1 MPVIRRRTAPAQSIG
16 QRDGGQILALF
27 AIFLV
32 VLIGFAALAVDFGSW
47 LKVRRDY
54 QNVADAAAL
63 AGAPF
68 LTRPV
73 DSTKRL
79 EARQAAWVALESQ
92 LGVTVAGTPWTA
104 DTPASTPVT
113 DATGQFRMWVSSPP
127 IGAAAATAAKYPGAS
142 TGSTDR
148 TIFVWV
154 ERNNDSYLS
163 RIFGQGSRNI
173 SAWATAGLLP
183 GKYAVITL
191 RQQNQQPTSVSADIT
206 LNGNNT
212 NLEVISGDVGG
223 NWNMKLNSGSQLWLH
238 GAGDNDANAY
248 LVDYVSCGNSCWS
261 LSQVSSGPNGFP
273 ANQIKPVLQ
282 LPGIIPDPNYPLPPP
297 IVNAPTNAV
306 IGTTQGSSVLTGDP
320 TNPACCSKSSPGSV
334 DIGGG
339 RDTAPGGTSLVGGV
353 LTCDSDSPRIG
364 PGYYTSITVESGQCL
379 ILDPT
384 YHHSSVTTT
393 VPDVATPVTQV
404 ELPGVFY
411 VNGPINVN
419 QNAMIV
425 GDGVSI
431 FIRPGSG
438 SNSNRFT
445 VSSGGAVDLN
455 RGISPLSLGTSL
467 AYGAWTRDGST
478 PYVWNP
484 TLLRWEYQGSA
495 LSGDPSQ
502 VGIAVYVIKRS
513 QYSSVAADDNTSI
526 VTISSGAALA
536 WNGITYAPH
545 DNVTLA
551 GQPGHD
557 GVGQLVSW
565 TFTFSGGVTVKQTYA
580 GPNDALPY
588 LIEPTLGQ

>member
-1 MPVIRRRTAPAQSIG
+1 MPVIRRRDASNPSTG
-16 QRDGGQILALF
+16 QRDGGQVLALF

-32 VLIGFAALAVDFGSW
+32 VLIGFAALAVDVGSW

-73 DSTKRL
+73 DTTKRTQ
-79 EARQAAWVALESQ
+79 ARQAAWVTLESQ
-92 LGVTVAGTPWTA
+92 LGITVTGNPWNA

-113 DATGQFRMWVSSPP
+113 DTTGQFRMWVSSPP
-127 IGAAAATAAKYPGAS
+127 IGAAGATAARYPGAS
-142 TGSTDR
+142 TGATDR

-163 RIFGQGSRNI
+163 RVFGQGARNI
-173 SAWATAGLLP
+173 SAWATAGVLP

-191 RQQNQQPTSVSADIT
+191 RQQNQQPTNVSADIT

-212 NLEVISGDVGG
+212 ILDVIDGDVGG

-238 GAGDNDANAY
+238 EATDNDANAY

-261 LSQVSSGPNGFP
+261 SSQVNSGPNGSP
-273 ANQIKPVLQ
+273 PNVTKPVLQ

-297 IVNAPTNAV
+297 IASAPTTPV
-306 IGTTQGSSVLTGDP
+306 IGATQGSSVLTGDP
-320 TNPACCSKSSPGSV
+320 TNPACCSKSSPGNV

-339 RDTAPGGTSLVGGV
+339 RDTAPGGTSLVNGV

-364 PGYYTSITVESGQCL
+364 PGYYTGITVESGKCL

-384 YHHSSVTTT
+384 YHHSSVTST
-393 VPDVATPVTQV
+393 VPDVATPVTQL

-431 FIRPGSG
+431 FVRPGPG
-438 SNSNRFT
+438 SNSNLFT
-445 VSSGGAVDLN
+445 VSSGGVVDLN
-455 RGISPLSLGTSL
+455 RGTSPLSSGAVNL
-467 AYGAWTRDGST
+467 GAWTRKGASTYSWNGTNWTYTGST
-478 PYVWNP
+478 D
-484 TLLRWEYQGSA
+484 TTEA
-495 LSGDPSQ
+495 
-502 VGIAVYVIKRS
+502 GIALYVIKRS

-526 VTISSGAALA
+526 ITISSGAALA

-565 TFTFSGGVTVKQTYA
+565 TFTFSGGVTVHQRYV